1 MSGTI
6 TISLIPKQKN
16 NMNQGKLKKKKKTA
30 PKLRMSEHWK
40 LIHKFSSWNYHVV
53 WYLLR

>member
-1 MSGTI
+1 MSGPI
-6 TISLIPKQKN
+6 TISLIRKQKN
-16 NMNQGKLKKKKKTA
+16 NKNQGKKKNKTA
-30 PKLRMSEHWK
+30 LKLQMSEHWK